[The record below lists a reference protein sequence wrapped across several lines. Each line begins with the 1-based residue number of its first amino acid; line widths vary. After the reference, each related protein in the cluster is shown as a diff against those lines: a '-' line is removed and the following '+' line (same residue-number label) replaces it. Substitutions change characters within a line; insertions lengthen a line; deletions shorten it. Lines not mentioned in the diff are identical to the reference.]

1 MDGTPSFLPTRGNQS
16 VSTFSSPTPYTG
28 RMFGLLLFDFFL
40 SLNLRPS
47 YPPLY
52 PPDMTSFPTAIVH
65 GESIDLNETNGHQG
79 REGETGGRP
88 KRKREQKIN

>member
-1 MDGTPSFLPTRGNQS
+1 
-16 VSTFSSPTPYTG
+16 
-28 RMFGLLLFDFFL
+28 MFGLLLFDFFL

-79 REGETGGRP
+79 REGRRDGRTSQKK
-88 KRKREQKIN
+88 KRAKNQLNISSYNSQPFSFSFSFTFVRP